1 MSVSVRLLLALLALV
16 ASPCLADSWLPA
28 KSETYLSPDK
38 TYRVR
43 VVPRE
48 IESALAYFSD
58 KVHKREP
65 AGGPKGQRQTRATAT
80 IEHLSPDGTWV
91 KTWSGSLT
99 NEVAPVFVLIADG
112 GHYLVTFDNWHSM
125 GYGPNVVAIHDDQ
138 GRLIRTLSLND
149 VVSDEY
155 VSALRHSVSSI
166 WWRGEP
172 HFGPGDTL
180 IIPIVVP
187 QETRDGDSET
197 YVDAVFR
204 LSDGALLNKA
214 SPDWQSAQA
223 SAAHV
228 AQLKRAYDEEAKQAF
243 IAPLLGP
250 KENTELAW
258 HGYLREAFYRSTP
271 NWRED
276 STSTTVLRDP
286 ADPEYAASEGWV
298 RDALLS
304 LDYEHGTMS
313 FASIA
318 PFDFFVARLKTILAE
333 AKPGKL
339 KGSKVYVVAPIGALP
354 MFKAMFAKTGAQV
367 FVFDPQ
373 IPIPQRQDRLNQ
385 YLSAR

>member
-1 MSVSVRLLLALLALV
+1 M
-16 ASPCLADSWLPA
+16 
-28 KSETYLSPDK
+28 
-38 TYRVR
+38 
-43 VVPRE
+43 
-48 IESALAYFSD
+48 
-58 KVHKREP
+58 
-65 AGGPKGQRQTRATAT
+65 
-80 IEHLSPDGTWV
+80 
-91 KTWSGSLT
+91 
-99 NEVAPVFVLIADG
+99 FVLIADG